1 MGENIFTA
9 FVAIIALFC
18 ACCLDSD
25 QWQRFLFIFIV
36 CVGWIVIW
44 LIRHDCLYIE

>member
-9 FVAIIALFC
+9 FMTVVALFS

-25 QWQRFLFIFIV
+25 QWQRFLLIMVIST
-36 CVGWIVIW
+36 GWVIIW
-44 LIRHDCLYIE
+44 LLRHGYLYVD